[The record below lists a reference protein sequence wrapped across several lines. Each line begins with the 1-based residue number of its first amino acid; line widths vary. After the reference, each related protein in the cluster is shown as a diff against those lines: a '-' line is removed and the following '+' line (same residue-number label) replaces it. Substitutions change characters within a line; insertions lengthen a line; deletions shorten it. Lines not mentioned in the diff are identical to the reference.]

1 MGHDIS
7 SLSSIQKLISL
18 WEESG
23 LSKIAFCKSKK
34 VSYHWFN
41 YWQRK
46 LSKAPASS
54 GSFLPVQIIE
64 KVKEVDN
71 KIIVRGASGILV
83 EFPMHEQSVMIIR
96 QLLG

>member
-1 MGHDIS
+1 
-7 SLSSIQKLISL
+7 
-18 WEESG
+18 
-23 LSKIAFCKSKK
+23 LSK
-34 VSYHWFN
+34 
-41 YWQRK
+41 Q
-46 LSKAPASS
+46 PASS

-64 KVKEVDN
+64 KVKDVDN